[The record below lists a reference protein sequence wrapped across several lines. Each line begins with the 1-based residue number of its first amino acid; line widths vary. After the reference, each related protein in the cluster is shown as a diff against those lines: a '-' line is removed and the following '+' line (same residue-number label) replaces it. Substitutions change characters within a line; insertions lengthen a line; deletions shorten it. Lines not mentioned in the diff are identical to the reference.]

1 LVQTLF
7 QNGEIAAVAKT
18 IIVQIDEETGNSKP
32 LSEKIYYIKA
42 LKTPAKAGACY
53 IILLL
58 QSPLY

>member
-32 LSEKIYYIKA
+32 LSEKSKNL
-42 LKTPAKAGACY
+42 LKKY
-53 IILLL
+53 II
-58 QSPLY
+58 